1 MKKNF
6 SILFILSLLLMS
18 FQCEDEPSEVIIAN
32 NFKAT
37 VSTGNLSI
45 NDTLW
50 ITGNVSSQAFNET
63 LGDSI
68 PNDFNSVDLVSIYRL
83 RPATNQ
89 SNSVD
94 AINNFEIIEELGQTS
109 RLGACPNGG
118 LSIQGVLTEDNS
130 EYRYKIGLKPVINGD
145 FLLSWNFD
153 TTINNIERNTEILSN
168 YPVDGNTNTIEFDNC
183 GIVSTLLDIETSDKL
198 YFFSVE

>member
-1 MKKNF
+1 MKK
-6 SILFILSLLLMS
+6 SLSLLFVLSLLLMS
-18 FQCEDEPSEVIIAN
+18 FQCDDEPDEIIITN

-37 VSTGNLSI
+37 ISDTNLSL

-50 ITGNVSSQAFNET
+50 ITGRISSQAFNET

-68 PNDFNSVDLVSIYRL
+68 PNDFNNGDLVSIYRL

-94 AINNFEIIEELGQTS
+94 AINNFEIIEEVGQTS

-118 LSIQGVLTEDNS
+118 LAIEGVLSEDNS
-130 EYRYKIGLKPVINGD
+130 EYRYRVGLKSTVEGD
-145 FLLSWNFD
+145 YILSWNFD
-153 TTINNIERNTEILSN
+153 TNITNTDRNTEILSN
-168 YPVDGNTNTIEFDNC
+168 YPVDGNPNTIEFDNC
-183 GIVSTLLDIETSDKL
+183 GIVSTLPNIDTSDRL

>member
-1 MKKNF
+1 
-6 SILFILSLLLMS
+6 MS
-18 FQCEDEPSEVIIAN
+18 FQCDDEPEEVIITN

-37 VSTGNLSI
+37 VSDVNISI

-50 ITGNVSSQAFNET
+50 ITGNVSSLDFNET

-68 PNDFNSVDLVSIYRL
+68 PNEFNNGDLVSIYRL

-94 AINNFEIIEELGQTS
+94 AINNFEIIEEVGQTS

-118 LSIQGVLTEDNS
+118 LAIEGSLSDDSSQ
-130 EYRYKIGLKPVINGD
+130 YRYRIGLKPIVEGD
-145 FLLSWNFD
+145 YVLNWDFNTSITNTD
-153 TTINNIERNTEILSN
+153 RNTEILSN
-168 YPVDGNTNTIEFDNC
+168 YPVDGNSNVLEFDNC
-183 GIVSTLLDIETSDKL
+183 GIVSTLPNINDSTKL